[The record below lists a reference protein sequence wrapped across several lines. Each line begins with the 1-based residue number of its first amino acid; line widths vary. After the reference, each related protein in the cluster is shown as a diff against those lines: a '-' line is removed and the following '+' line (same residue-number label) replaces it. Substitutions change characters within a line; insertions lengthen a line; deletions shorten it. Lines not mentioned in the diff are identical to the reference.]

1 MEFVQIERDLKSKNF
16 KPIYLLMGE
25 EPFYID
31 QITELI
37 EDLALTEDEKAFNL
51 TISYGKETAI
61 EDIVNAAKR
70 FPMMAERQV
79 VIVKEAQEL
88 KKLDAFEKYFEQ
100 PTPSTVL
107 VLAHKYKKVDKR
119 SKIYKLASKNGV
131 AFTSEKIKDYLL
143 SNWITKLVTSKGFKI
158 TDKASMMLSEFLGND
173 LSRINNEIEKLAI
186 ILEKGAEITDEIV
199 EKNIGISKDFNIF
212 ELTNAIGDMNI
223 IKANRIIDYFDHNP
237 KAGNIVPII
246 SQLFSFYQRIMKV
259 HFLPNKTKDTVAKA
273 LKVHPYVAGETIKHS
288 NKFNPKVCA
297 RNIAYLAEYDL
308 KSKGIGNSSFSS
320 GDLLKELIFK
330 LMH

>member
-1 MEFVQIERDLKSKNF
+1 MEFVQIERDIKSKSF

-37 EDLALTEDEKAFNL
+37 EANALTEDEKAFNL
-51 TISYGKETAI
+51 TVSYGKETAI
-61 EDIVNAAKR
+61 EDIVNSAKR

-88 KKLDAFEKYFEQ
+88 KKLDAFERYFEQ
-100 PTPSTVL
+100 PTPSTLL
-107 VLAHKYKKVDKR
+107 VLAYKYKKVDKR
-119 SKIYKLASKNGV
+119 SKIYKLADKNGV
-131 AFTSEKIKDYLL
+131 TFTSDKIKDYQL
-143 SNWITKLVTSKGFKI
+143 SAWITKLIRNKGFKI
-158 TDKASMMLSEFLGND
+158 SDKASMMLSEFLGND

-186 ILEKGAEITDEIV
+186 ILKEGDEITDDVV

-212 ELTNAIGDMNI
+212 ELTNAIADLNVL
-223 IKANRIIDYFDHNP
+223 KANRIIDYFEHNP
-237 KAGNIVPII
+237 KAGNVVPII
-246 SQLFSFYQRIMKV
+246 SNLFSFYQRLMKV
-259 HFLPNKTKDTVAKA
+259 HFLPNKTKDAVSKA
-273 LKVHPYVAGETIKHS
+273 LKVHPFVAEQSIRQS
-288 NKFNPKVCA
+288 SKFNPKVCA

-320 GDLLKELIFK
+320 GDLLKELIYK